1 MTAADSNAPDLNR
14 HALHVRL
21 QSADTALLAG
31 LNQPCSQALV
41 RSHIE
46 RALAHIREAE
56 TALHNLSRARTVEQL
71 AEHLARIDEMREELR
86 SQEVA
91 VTTPSI
97 RI

>member
-1 MTAADSNAPDLNR
+1 MTAAESNAPDLNR
-14 HALHVRL
+14 HALHIRL
-21 QSADTALLAG
+21 QSADTALRAG
-31 LNQPCSQALV
+31 LNQPCGEALV

-56 TALHNLSRARTVEQL
+56 TALHNLARARTVEQL
-71 AEHLARIDEMREELR
+71 AEQLARIDEMREELR

>member
-1 MTAADSNAPDLNR
+1 MTASESNAPDLNR

-21 QSADTALLAG
+21 QSADTALRAG
-31 LNQPCSQALV
+31 LNQPCGEALV

-56 TALHNLSRARTVEQL
+56 TALHNLARARTVEQL
-71 AEHLARIDEMREELR
+71 AEQLARIDEMREELR

>member
-1 MTAADSNAPDLNR
+1 MTAAESNTPDLNR
-14 HALHVRL
+14 HSLHVRL
-21 QSADTALLAG
+21 QSADTALRAG
-31 LNQPCSQALV
+31 LNQPCGEALI

-56 TALHNLSRARTVEQL
+56 TALHNLARARTVEQL
-71 AEHLARIDEMREELR
+71 AEQLARIDEMREELR

-91 VTTPSI
+91 ITTPSI

>member
-1 MTAADSNAPDLNR
+1 MTAAESNAPDLNR

-21 QSADTALLAG
+21 QSVDTALRAG
-31 LNQPCSQALV
+31 LNQPCGEALV

-56 TALHNLSRARTVEQL
+56 TALHNLARARTVEQL
-71 AEHLARIDEMREELR
+71 AEQLARIDEMREELR

-91 VTTPSI
+91 ITTPSI

>member
-1 MTAADSNAPDLNR
+1 MTAAESNAPDLNR
-14 HALHVRL
+14 HALHVWL
-21 QSADTALLAG
+21 QSADTALRAG
-31 LNQPCSQALV
+31 LNQPCGEALI

-56 TALHNLSRARTVEQL
+56 IALHNLARARTVEQL
-71 AEHLARIDEMREELR
+71 AEQLARIDEMREELQ

>member
-1 MTAADSNAPDLNR
+1 MTAAESNAPDLNR

-21 QSADTALLAG
+21 QSADTALRAG
-31 LNQPCSQALV
+31 LNQPCGEALV

-56 TALHNLSRARTVEQL
+56 TALHNLARARTVEQL
-71 AEHLARIDEMREELR
+71 SEQLARIDEMREELR

-91 VTTPSI
+91 ITTPSI